1 MLMTAAEAA
10 AGSTAS
16 ASSAIRSG
24 LSTADSL
31 DTARSSRVPR
41 RMRFFEFESRR
52 IVAKG
57 DIPVSGH
64 GYATTPADA
73 RRIAESLGGPTVI
86 KSQVLTGGRMKAGG
100 VRFADTP
107 DEAERD
113 AADILQLEINGHMP
127 RGVLVDPKAEV
138 KQEHYAG
145 VVWDGI
151 RKRPGVLYSD
161 MGGRDIEEDNE
172 QHPDRGGRG
181 PLPNGME
188 VPDFAAKEVVAQTG
202 VTGNR
207 LNRITP

>member
-100 VRFADTP
+100 VRFADSP
-107 DEAERD
+107 EEAERH
-113 AADILQLEINGHMP
+113 AADILALEINGHTPPGPP
-127 RGVLVDPKAEV
+127 RGRELTGPVR
-138 KQEHYAG
+138 AG
-145 VVWDGI
+145 VSAA
-151 RKRPGVLYSD
+151 P
-161 MGGRDIEEDNE
+161 
-172 QHPDRGGRG
+172 GRG
-181 PLPNGME
+181 PPRAPGGGPRGPPPGRRRPLL
-188 VPDFAAKEVVAQTG
+188 
-202 VTGNR
+202 R
-207 LNRITP
+207 RR

>member
-64 GYATTPADA
+64 ENAPAP
-73 RRIAESLGGPTVI
+73 AEAGGIVETLGGPAVI
-86 KSQVLTGGRMKAGG
+86 NARVLAGGGGR
-100 VRFADTP
+100 P
-107 DEAERD
+107 EA
-113 AADILQLEINGHMP
+113 
-127 RGVLVDPKAEV
+127 
-138 KQEHYAG
+138 
-145 VVWDGI
+145 
-151 RKRPGVLYSD
+151 
-161 MGGRDIEEDNE
+161 
-172 QHPDRGGRG
+172 
-181 PLPNGME
+181 
-188 VPDFAAKEVVAQTG
+188 
-202 VTGNR
+202 
-207 LNRITP
+207 